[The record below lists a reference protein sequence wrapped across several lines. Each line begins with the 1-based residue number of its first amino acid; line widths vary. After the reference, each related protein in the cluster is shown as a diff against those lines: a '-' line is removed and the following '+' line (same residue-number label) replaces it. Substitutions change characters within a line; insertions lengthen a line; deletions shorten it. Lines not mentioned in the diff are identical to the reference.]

1 MAEKDLYIATLEK
14 KLSELCDFE
23 VNSIRKNQLASAAD
37 EAKMIKELADF
48 VAGISVQKCG
58 KAVNKDTINPQVQEL
73 FSSIKYELGEAQGSH
88 SLPALKYDYAA
99 LEPHISGTIMQI
111 HHTKHHQAYIN
122 NLNAACAKL
131 AEATAAGDV
140 GSVNALLPALKF
152 NGGGHLN
159 HTIFWT
165 NMAPNPTATPTKPEG
180 DLAQAIDR
188 DFGSFSAFQEKFS
201 AASVAVKGSGWG
213 WLGYNKQDDKLA
225 VATCQNQDPLELTH
239 GLVPLLGLDVWEH
252 AYYLQ
257 YKNLRAD
264 YVKAFANVIN
274 WENVA
279 QRYQAARTDA
289 GH

>member
-1 MAEKDLYIATLEK
+1 MAGQNAYIAALEK
-14 KLSELCDFE
+14 KLAELSGIE
-23 VNSIRKNQLASAAD
+23 VDQIHKNQLGNAAS
-37 EAKMIKELADF
+37 EARSIQEMADF
-48 VAGISVQKCG
+48 VTGITVQKC
-58 KAVNKDTINPQVQEL
+58 AQALQPNLLNPQIQSV
-73 FSSIKYELGEAQGSH
+73 FDHIKAELGEEKGVHA
-88 SLPALKYDYAA
+88 LPPLKYEFTG
-99 LEPHISGTIMQI
+99 LEPHISGMIMEI
-111 HHTKHHQAYIN
+111 HHTKHHQGYIN
-122 NLNAACAKL
+122 NLKAAAAKL
-131 AEATAAGDV
+131 NEAVAAGDV
-140 GSVNALLPALKF
+140 AAANALCPAIKF

-180 DLAQAIDR
+180 ELAQAIDR

>member
-165 NMAPNPTATPTKPEG
+165 NMAPHAAAEPTKPSGE
-180 DLAQAIDR
+180 LAAAIDKN
-188 DFGSFSAFQEKFS
+188 FGSFQAFQEKFTL
-201 AASVAVKGSGWG
+201 ASMGVKGSGWA
-213 WLGYNKQDDKLA
+213 WLGYSKADQTLQ
-225 VATCQNQDPLELTH
+225 VATCQNQDPLQMMT
-239 GLVPLLGLDVWEH
+239 GLIPLLGLDVWEH

-257 YKNLRAD
+257 YKNLRAE
-264 YVKAFANVIN
+264 YVKAFFNVID

-279 QRYQAARTDA
+279 QRYAKA
-289 GH
+289 GQE